1 MAEIVFDNVSKSY
14 GIGAMAVRDLDMT
27 IEDGEFLV
35 LVGPSGCGKSTV
47 LRMIAGLERIT
58 HGRLTINGRVVN
70 DLAPRD
76 RDVALVFQSYALYP
90 HLTVEGNIG
99 FGLRVR
105 GATKAEIARKVRE
118 TAKLLELEPYLGRKP
133 SQLSGGQRQR
143 VAMGRALARSPQAF
157 LMDEPL
163 SNLDARLRAQMRAE
177 IASMQKMTGITTV
190 YVTHDQIEAMTMGDR
205 IALMNGGVLQQLGS
219 PRTLYDAPANLFVAG
234 FIGAPAMNFL
244 TAELIEAD
252 CGVEARFGRSSIV
265 FSREALVKRPAI
277 KSCVGRS
284 VVLGIRPEAL
294 EPMDLANSDGAG
306 IAGAVAFVEDLG
318 ATLLAHVDVEAADRL
333 RTLASDPDE
342 PAAFSH
348 RLRVLLDSSLTIQ
361 PGARLSLVPDP
372 ARIHLFDA
380 TTERAIWS

>member
-14 GIGAMAVRDLDMT
+14 GIGAPAVRDLDMT
-27 IEDGEFLV
+27 IGDGEFLV

-47 LRMIAGLERIT
+47 LRMIAGLEEIT

-90 HLTVEGNIG
+90 HLTVEDNIG

-105 GATKAEIARKVRE
+105 GSPKAEIARKVRE
-118 TAKLLELEPYLGRKP
+118 TAKLLELEPFLGRKP

-177 IASMQKMTGITTV
+177 IASMQKVTGITTV
-190 YVTHDQIEAMTMGDR
+190 YVTHDQVEAMTMGDR
-205 IALMNGGVLQQLGS
+205 IAVMNGGVLQQLGS
-219 PRTLYDAPANLFVAG
+219 P
-234 FIGAPAMNFL
+234 AMNFL
-244 TAELIEAD
+244 IAELVKAD
-252 CGVEARFGRSSIV
+252 CGVEARLGRSSIV
-265 FSREALVKRPAI
+265 FPPEALMKRPAI
-277 KSCVGRS
+277 KSSVGRS
-284 VVLGIRPEAL
+284 VVMGIRPEAFK
-294 EPMDLANSDGAG
+294 PADLFSSEGPG
-306 IAGAVAFVEDLG
+306 IAGTIAFIEDLG
-318 ATLLAHVDVEAADRL
+318 ATLLAHVDMEAADRL
-333 RTLASDPDE
+333 RTLVSDPDE

-348 RLRVLLDSSLTIQ
+348 RLRVLMDSSQ
-361 PGARLSLVPDP
+361 GFRPGARLSLVADP

-380 TTERAIWS
+380 ATERAL